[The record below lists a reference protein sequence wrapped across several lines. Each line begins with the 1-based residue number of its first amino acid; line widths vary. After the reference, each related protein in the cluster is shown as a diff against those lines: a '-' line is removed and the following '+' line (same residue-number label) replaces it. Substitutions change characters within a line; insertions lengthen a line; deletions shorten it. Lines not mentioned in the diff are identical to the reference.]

1 MGVFIRCFYNLNLLV
16 LIPCLV
22 VLYFVV
28 LYVFGGMDKEN
39 VSLMRGAADK

>member
-1 MGVFIRCFYNLNLLV
+1 MGVFIRYFYDLNLSV

-22 VLYFVV
+22 VLYFVA
-28 LYVFGGMDKEN
+28 LYVFGGMDKED

>member
-1 MGVFIRCFYNLNLLV
+1 MGVFIRYFYNLNLLV

-28 LYVFGGMDKEN
+28 LCVFGGIDKED
-39 VSLMRGAADK
+39 VSLMRRAVGK